1 MSKKSLS
8 SRMPWYRAEFDL
20 EGLGFGAL
28 ALVLAIILGGLHWIL
43 GLIFMIVLAII
54 LLASRDTER
63 TSPSAANLV
72 LAPNDGVIESVSSVS
87 PPRELRW
94 DTPEVIRVRIASSP
108 FSANGVRAAITGNV
122 ESFLIEPGAP
132 ATLAF
137 DAEDPNLR
145 EAFILISS
153 ESHAVGVRVATGGTG
168 PRLDVNLEPGD
179 GVRAG
184 RKIGV
189 RRLGGWSDVFLP
201 VGSEVSLEPGM
212 SVIGG
217 ETVLSDLSEV
227 EQSATTAS
235 EPLVVP
241 EAVVEETPAE
251 PEPAPEAPVA
261 EETAEPVEDAA
272 VSDAEVETASDEA
285 DAELGEEAEAA
296 SDKKKSKKS

>member
-1 MSKKSLS
+1 
-8 SRMPWYRAEFDL
+8 MPWYRAEFDL

-43 GLIFMIVLAII
+43 GLIFMIVFAII

-63 TSPSAANLV
+63 TSPSGANLV
-72 LAPNDGVIESVSSVS
+72 LAPNDGVIESISSVA

-108 FSANGVRAAITGNV
+108 FSANGVRASITGNV

-189 RRLGGWSDVFLP
+189 RRLGGWTDVFLP
-201 VGSEVSLEPGM
+201 VGSEVSLEAGM

-227 EQSATTAS
+227 ELSATKAREPVAVS
-235 EPLVVP
+235 EP
-241 EAVVEETPAE
+241 VVEEV
-251 PEPAPEAPVA
+251 PVLADSA
-261 EETAEPVEDAA
+261 EEDSATEEVVESAA
-272 VSDAEVETASDEA
+272 DTSVDDTVLEEASNAADAEVADEVEETSDEGKP
-285 DAELGEEAEAA
+285 E
-296 SDKKKSKKS
+296 KS